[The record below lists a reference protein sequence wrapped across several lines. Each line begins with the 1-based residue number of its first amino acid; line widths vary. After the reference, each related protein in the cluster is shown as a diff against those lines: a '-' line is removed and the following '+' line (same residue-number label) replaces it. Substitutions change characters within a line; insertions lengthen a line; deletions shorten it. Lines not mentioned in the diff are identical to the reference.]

1 MALYIVSI
9 FTDVENRNKSCPRM
23 WFDSSGFPIY
33 DTVIIPPITDMNF
46 VISNIPLI
54 LKTSVSNHKLMALSP
69 TCLVRVAA
77 DRPWAP
83 AVWEIG
89 WERISSFDWAHS
101 RRLWSIARPLF
112 PMWVLVPVWYETLF
126 WQHFCTTNLTGMWR
140 VDKLHGLGI
149 LVYII
154 SSN

>member
-69 TCLVRVAA
+69 HVSFESLLT
-77 DRPWAP
+77 DRGLQLSEKLAGRGSP
-83 AVWEIG
+83 ALTERIRGGSGALPGPFSPCGFWFQFGTRHSSGSISAQLTWRGCEGLINCMG
-89 WERISSFDWAHS
+89 WEF
-101 RRLWSIARPLF
+101 
-112 PMWVLVPVWYETLF
+112 
-126 WQHFCTTNLTGMWR
+126 
-140 VDKLHGLGI
+140 
-149 LVYII
+149 
-154 SSN
+154 